1 MQKIRLISHNFIFQ
15 EIDECILS
23 LQPVKSQMEDVV
35 VPSNLYRCP
44 YCPNSFNNNMSLNL
58 LKLHVKKVHRI
69 SCVDNFTCP
78 KCLQAVFDSPA
89 ESVDGYKEDQNV
101 IKDSGDQNMINQGI
115 IIDIKLLICM
125 IMIFFISW
133 V

>member
-1 MQKIRLISHNFIFQ
+1 MKVFLTLLIFQ

-23 LQPVKSQMEDVV
+23 LQPVKRQMEDVV

-69 SCVDNFTCP
+69 SCVENFTCP
-78 KCLQAVFDSPA
+78 KCLQVVFDSPA
-89 ESVDGYKEDQNV
+89 ESVEGYKEDQNV
-101 IKDSGDQNMINQGI
+101 IKDCGDQNMINQGI
-115 IIDIKLLICM
+115 IIDM
-125 IMIFFISW
+125 
-133 V
+133 